1 MRRCVECHNILN
13 LNEVI
18 ACDACKKA
26 ILDQLEE
33 QWQEGEI
40 VHPPSMPV
48 ESKLNTNKVTKKK
61 RKRVNG
67 AFRWYRRYLKSNR
80 HKRNKRYSS
89 LP

>member
-1 MRRCVECHNILN
+1 MRRCTECNNILAQD
-13 LNEVI
+13 ESIV
-18 ACDACKKA
+18 CDTCKKA

-33 QWQEGEI
+33 QWQEGTI
-40 VHPPSMPV
+40 VASPRPT
-48 ESKLNTNKVTKKK
+48 ENANKITKKK